1 MSHSEEAPAPR
12 DPRVSLTTHPSFTD
26 QDFEGHRAHTVYV
39 GLHVPGYRR
48 RGHRRH
54 RHHHHKNGHKKK
66 EDGTAADY
74 EHGINRP
81 VTPPAERVHFILGE
95 GEDDTHTSHP
105 LFSEMEELHG
115 LGENMEWRETA
126 RWVKFE
132 EDVEEGGNRWSKPHV
147 ATISLHSLFE
157 LRSCILNGTV
167 MLDMDALS
175 LDQISDLMLEG
186 MVNSGQLQ
194 GDMHEKVKEAL
205 LRRHRHQHEKRH
217 GGDKSS
223 RLPLIRSLAEIG
235 RNSSK
240 SMFGSNTHL
249 DKEGGGHS
257 IPSAPTSPS
266 AHGEEKPNIGKFLN
280 LPGSGHNGHN
290 NHESGMPQS
299 PSATSL
305 HGHNTHP
312 FLTTT
317 GSTLAENAGASSADL
332 QHKLNQAFMKKIP
345 PGSEA
350 SNILVGEV
358 DFLDR
363 AIIAFIRLKNGIH
376 LGDLTEVPVP
386 TRFLFI
392 LLGPSGNLP
401 RYHEIGRA
409 MATLLSD
416 EVFHDVAYKA
426 RNRQDLLAGVD
437 EFLDAVTVLPPGAWD
452 PSIRIEPPSHV
463 PSQEGR
469 KKCIET
475 DKEPPIEPE
484 EEEEKL
490 REESGL
496 KRTGRLFGGLIND
509 IKRKKFWY
517 LSDFK
522 DALALQTVA
531 SVFFLYFACIAP
543 IITFGG
549 LLGEATDSR
558 LAAMESLLSGA
569 INGLLYGLFS
579 GQPLNILGSTG
590 PVLVFETIVFS
601 FCRDHGLEYLP
612 LRLWI
617 GLWTSAILMVLVAFD
632 ASALV
637 CYITRFTEENFAT
650 LISIIF
656 IYKAIEKVL
665 HINNDYPIHI
675 NTIRPVDYNCYCTP
689 SESSDTIIQVH
700 VNWSSLS
707 AVECKLYNGTMEGDG
722 CAVPNYVPDIFLFSL
737 ILFTGTFTLSIV
749 LKNFKFTS
757 FFPSKI
763 RAVISD
769 FAVVIAIMVMTITDM
784 CVGLNTPKLEVPHK
798 FEPTWKGRGWLI
810 PWFGSNPW
818 WTSLAAIGPALLA
831 TILIFMDQQI
841 TAVIVNRKEN
851 KLKKG
856 CGYHL
861 DLFVLSIQIAIC
873 SILGLPWFVAATVL
887 AMTHVNSLKM
897 ESETAAPGEK
907 PHFLGVREQRVTHLL
922 IFILMGLSVFFTSVL
937 KFIPM
942 PVLFGVFLYMG
953 FSALKGLQLF
963 DRILILFMPQKY
975 QPDLMFLRS
984 VETLRVHLFTAIQLA
999 CLVALWVIKS
1009 YKPISIAFP
1018 LMLVVMIFIRKLLD
1032 FIFTQRELKILDDVM
1047 PESTRKKLEEDKR
1060 KLEEEEKNDTSTEK
1074 VGVIPPNASSGNVA
1088 IPLANGNIL
1097 KIPFTKFK
1105 EENEQLNSD
1114 QSNINISEQLNK
1126 TGLWQSLQQKEHSTP
1141 KIQQKDNPSNL
1152 MIPSSLKKRSN
1163 KNDSINDDERKRL
1176 STMAE
1181 DEEEDDCGIRIRIQ
1195 EPSPV
1200 TSKSPSKQDFP
1211 DDTTMEEQINH
1222 SETSV

>member
-1 MSHSEEAPAPR
+1 MKVSKLCKNVPIKEATMSHSEEAPAPR

-656 IYKAIEKVL
+656 IYKAIEK
-665 HINNDYPIHI
+665 
-675 NTIRPVDYNCYCTP
+675 
-689 SESSDTIIQVH
+689 
-700 VNWSSLS
+700 
-707 AVECKLYNGTMEGDG
+707 
-722 CAVPNYVPDIFLFSL
+722 
-737 ILFTGTFTLSIV
+737 
-749 LKNFKFTS
+749 
-757 FFPSKI
+757 I